1 MLKQRK
7 YQELKALKG
16 LMREKA
22 FTYRGLAVEMKV
34 SVNALNNKI
43 NGYSAMNAEEIMKLV
58 DILAISPNDVNKY
71 FFPGLLR
78 KAI

>member
-1 MLKQRK
+1 MKPRR
-7 YQELKALKG
+7 YPELTALKG

-22 FTYRGLAVEMKV
+22 FTYRGLAREIEV

-43 NGYSAMNAEEIMKLV
+43 NGYSSLNTEEIIKLI
-58 DILAISPNDVNKY
+58 DILAINPEEINRY

-78 KAI
+78 KVI